1 MIYQEIDLNMI
12 PEQSPTII
20 HVDQYD
26 HGINRIRAH
35 LYEGDV
41 VYTPT
46 SGSTAIIQGRKPDG
60 HGFAY
65 TAYITLGS
73 WVYAELTEQMTAVA
87 GDVRT
92 QLVVTEPSGRTG
104 SFAFIIR
111 VQPSALPDDTDLSE
125 SDLALIE
132 QGIEAGQQ
140 AVTSAAAA
148 AASAT
153 SAANSAT
160 AAAASAT
167 AAATSE
173 SNALSYKNA
182 AESAKNRAVQAE
194 ANAGRSEGEA
204 AISASEAEASARRSA
219 TSAGEASDSATA
231 AEAAETATET
241 LKNGAATFALAA
253 KNYRDEAE
261 AWAVGKKEGED
272 VPSTDPTFHNNS
284 EWYAMR
290 SEGSAASASSILGQV
305 RTAGAEAVAAI
316 EEAADEATP
325 EFTVN
330 LSDGHLYYTG
340 GRFDFVVDSNGHLT
354 WQITA

>member
-1 MIYQEIDLNMI
+1 MIIQEFDLNMI
-12 PEQSPTII
+12 PDSAPVVV
-20 HVDQYD
+20 HVNQYD
-26 HGINRIRAH
+26 TGTGRLKAS
-35 LYEGDV
+35 LYNENMA
-41 VYTPT
+41 YSP
-46 SGSTAIIQGRKPDG
+46 SGTVNIQGIKPDG
-60 HGFAY
+60 KGFAY
-65 TAYITLGS
+65 SASLSGNLVTAN
-73 WVYAELTEQMTAVA
+73 LTEQMTAVA
-87 GDVRT
+87 GSVKA
-92 QLVVTEPSGRTG
+92 QIIVTETSGRTG
-104 SFAFIIR
+104 SFVFILE
-111 VQPSALPDDTDLSE
+111 VQASALPDDTDLSE
-125 SDLALIE
+125 SDLALVE

-219 TSAGEASDSATA
+219 TSAGEASDSAAA

-253 KNYRDEAE
+253 KNYRNEAE
-261 AWAVGKKEGED
+261 SWAVGQKEGED
-272 VPSTDPTFHNNS
+272 VPSTDPTYHNNS

-305 RTAGAEAVAAI
+305 RTAGTEAVAAI
-316 EEAADEATP
+316 EQAKDDVTP
-325 EFTVN
+325 DFAVN
-330 LSDGHLYYTG
+330 IANGHLYYTST
-340 GRFDFVVDSNGHLT
+340 RFDFMVDSNGHLQ
-354 WQITA
+354 WQISA

>member
-46 SGSTAIIQGRKPDG
+46 SGSTAIIQGKKPDG

-125 SDLALIE
+125 SDYAYIE
-132 QGIEAGQQ
+132 QALEAATE
-140 AVTSAAAA
+140 AVQDAEEAAEASEMSA

-153 SAANSAT
+153 SANRSN
-160 AAAASAT
+160 ASA
-167 AAATSE
+167 
-173 SNALSYKNA
+173 L
-182 AESAKNRAVQAE
+182 
-194 ANAGRSEGEA
+194 
-204 AISASEAEASARRSA
+204 
-219 TSAGEASDSATA
+219 DS
-231 AEAAETATET
+231 
-241 LKNGAATFALAA
+241 
-253 KNYRDEAE
+253 E
-261 AWAVGKKEGED
+261 AWAVGKRNGSD
-272 VPSTDPTFHNNS
+272 VGAADPTYHNNS
-284 EWYAMR
+284 QYYSGIA
-290 SEGSAASASSILGQV
+290 SGAVTSAQAILGQV
-305 RTAGAEAVAAI
+305 EDAKDDALDAI
-316 EEAADEATP
+316 QDALEETLP
-325 EFTVN
+325 SFTVDVN
-330 LSDGHLYYTG
+330 GYLLYTG
-340 GRFDFVVDSNGHLT
+340 GAFVFTVDTNGDLL
-354 WQITA
+354 WQLATS